1 MCINT
6 YRLFSLVM
14 TNNTNM
20 PHRRINITLP
30 VEIIEKAKRIAQ
42 KERRTISNL
51 IRILI
56 EDYQEK

>member
-1 MCINT
+1 
-6 YRLFSLVM
+6 
-14 TNNTNM
+14 M